1 MIGQPEQSSIRFR
14 ALADKL
20 FTLKKITSD
29 VAEQAKN
36 RYDELLNLVK
46 YEKND
51 EFCNFDFNK
60 ERVDAF
66 LAKYLTSDS
75 YKDLYYICKLIF
87 VISCQSNVKRGFS
100 VNKEV
105 LQDQLLAK
113 SLISQRL
120 IYDTFIYTDSELQVS
135 PYHLHFIKVICVF
148 QVQSRFGKTKRRK
161 GSCGAVFKT

>member
-1 MIGQPEQSSIRFR
+1 MDLVLEFRRKSPLNFCLVRNASCLAPINMIGQPEQSSIRFR

-36 RYDELLNLVK
+36 QYDELLNLVK

-105 LQDQLLAK
+105 LQDQLQAK

-120 IYDTFIYTDSELQVS
+120 IYDTFIYTDSEM
-135 PYHLHFIKVICVF
+135 
-148 QVQSRFGKTKRRK
+148 
-161 GSCGAVFKT
+161 